1 MFRGYLKKYS
11 PLSIS
16 EELIHESFVSFIS
29 VSSLCVLAMRCQLLM
44 CYHMAVVTQ
53 ASQIANVKHQF
64 FHLSNASRCLAWR
77 NMVNFL
83 CRCVDAMFQAILA
96 QRIHLYLFLS
106 QPLPSY
112 RLNHP
117 FVVSIFRHPQF
128 LCVVSASVHSRILF
142 HFWHR
147 QISVL
152 VFHYPHPSTTHPKAF
167 PMSY

>member
-1 MFRGYLKKYS
+1 MFRGSLKKYS

-16 EELIHESFVSFIS
+16 EELIHESFVSFIG
-29 VSSLCVLAMRCQLLM
+29 VPSLCVLAMRCQLLM

-142 HFWHR
+142 
-147 QISVL
+147 QI
-152 VFHYPHPSTTHPKAF
+152 
-167 PMSY
+167 

>member
-1 MFRGYLKKYS
+1 MFRGSLKKYS

-16 EELIHESFVSFIS
+16 EELIHESFVSFIG
-29 VSSLCVLAMRCQLLM
+29 VPSLCVLAMRCQFLM

-53 ASQIANVKHQF
+53 ASQISNVKHQF

-128 LCVVSASVHSRILF
+128 LCAGAALVHSRILF
-142 HFWHR
+142 
-147 QISVL
+147 QI
-152 VFHYPHPSTTHPKAF
+152 
-167 PMSY
+167 